1 MYYTADSGRKKES
14 RRMRQIKVAA
24 IQMQCSKNPERKQK
38 KRQKEMIRKAAGDGA
53 NIILLPE
60 LFEREYFCQ
69 QRRYDFYH
77 YAKSVEENEA
87 VLMGQRLAKELGV
100 VLPIS
105 FYEKKSIICT
115 IPLHVLM
122 PMERFLVFIGK
133 HIFQMTIIIRK
144 NFILHLEIPDFVVFQ
159 TRFGTIGV
167 GICWDQW
174 FPETARSMALL
185 GQNFYF
191 IRLQLVRNRFWNVT
205 VCRIGD
211 DVCRDIQPQILCR

>member
-14 RRMRQIKVAA
+14 RRMRQVKVAA
-24 IQMQCSKNPERKQK
+24 IQMQCSKNPEENRKK
-38 KRQKEMIRKAAGDGA
+38 AEKMIRKAAGDGA

-77 YAKSVEENEA
+77 YAKPLEENEA

-115 IPLHVLM
+115 ILLRVLM
-122 PMERFLVFIGK
+122 PMGRFLVFIGRLTFRM
-133 HIFQMTIIIRK
+133 IIIIRK
-144 NFILHLEIPDFVVFQ
+144 NFILHLEIPDFVSFKPDLEQ
-159 TRFGTIGV
+159 LELESA
-167 GICWDQW
+167 GIVVSG
-174 FPETARSMALL
+174 TARSMALL
-185 GQNFYF
+185 GAELLFYPTA
-191 IRLQLVRNRFWNVT
+191 IGSEPIWNVT